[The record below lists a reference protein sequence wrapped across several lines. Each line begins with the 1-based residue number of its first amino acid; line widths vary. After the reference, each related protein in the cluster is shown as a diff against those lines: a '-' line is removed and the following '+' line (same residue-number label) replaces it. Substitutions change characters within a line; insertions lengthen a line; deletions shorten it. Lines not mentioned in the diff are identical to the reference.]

1 MKKLFVLMVCVLF
14 AAHAQAQNEK
24 QGLKSLSECEGDAPE
39 GIDVYAGEN
48 EEGMA
53 ILTIFKK
60 KSLSECEGD
69 APEGIDVYAGENEEG
84 MAILTIFKNAMPV
97 QTMNVGYVNVN
108 RYGGDISF
116 VHYAD
121 VNFDGH
127 TDILIGMDAP
137 RNYITPIIY
146 NPQTA
151 KYDYQGD
158 DITMQQP
165 IFDMD
170 NKQFYFTKFVPA
182 GKGIKAQKMF
192 RITSDPVSFNK
203 NSDPQFRVKF
213 KYEEIDMNEK
223 LIRGFNTYKQIPAE
237 WKRPMEK
244 LGFEDW

>member
-14 AAHAQAQNEK
+14 AAYAKAQNEK
-24 QGLKSLSECEGDAPE
+24 LGLKSLSECEGDAPD

-48 EEGMA
+48 EEG
-53 ILTIFKK
+53 I
-60 KSLSECEGD
+60 
-69 APEGIDVYAGENEEG
+69 
-84 MAILTIFKNAMPV
+84 AILTIFKNALPV

-121 VNFDGH
+121 VNFDGY

-170 NKQFYFTKFVPA
+170 NKVVYGGGAGSAAQFYFTKFVPA
-182 GKGIKAQKMF
+182 GKATQF
-192 RITSDPVSFNK
+192 LSTRTATR
-203 NSDPQFRVKF
+203 NSVLSSNMRKS
-213 KYEEIDMNEK
+213 
-223 LIRGFNTYKQIPAE
+223 T
-237 WKRPMEK
+237 
-244 LGFEDW
+244 

>member
-53 ILTIFKK
+53 IL
-60 KSLSECEGD
+60 S
-69 APEGIDVYAGENEEG
+69 
-84 MAILTIFKNAMPV
+84 IFKNAMPV
-97 QTMNVGYVNVN
+97 QTMKVGYVNVN

-170 NKQFYFTKFVPA
+170 NKRHSSISRSLCRQEKVSRRKKCSVSLATQFLSTRTA
-182 GKGIKAQKMF
+182 T
-192 RITSDPVSFNK
+192 R
-203 NSDPQFRVKF
+203 NSVLSSNMRKS
-213 KYEEIDMNEK
+213 
-223 LIRGFNTYKQIPAE
+223 T
-237 WKRPMEK
+237 
-244 LGFEDW
+244 